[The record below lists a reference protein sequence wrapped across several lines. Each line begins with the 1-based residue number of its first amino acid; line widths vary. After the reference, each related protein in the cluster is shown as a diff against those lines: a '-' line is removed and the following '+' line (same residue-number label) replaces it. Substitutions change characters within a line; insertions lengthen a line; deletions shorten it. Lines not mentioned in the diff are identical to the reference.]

1 MMLSSYR
8 STYGE
13 NGDKAF
19 ADLDPRLELFQLL
32 RSSTR
37 DEVRA
42 IVARCCAAI
51 DKADDKAG
59 ATDMDTSGASTAST
73 ASPSA
78 SSPASSPSSSGVSR
92 DAMISD
98 LFVLL
103 AATRD
108 VRGGKGEKQLF
119 VWLFFALLG
128 NFPAEAL
135 GFLRLLPEYGSFK
148 DLKAVLEEAEVVLG
162 VLLVLDDARER
173 AGDGG
178 GGASGERS
186 PLLSKARRVLREAEA
201 LSEELALKARRV
213 REAEERLVVRAC
225 RLQCLR
231 IFAEA
236 LLKDSEVP
244 EVPEVPEAGVVA
256 EAEEKEA
263 AAGAEAAG
271 AGEDG
276 GAKVDAAD
284 PAAAADPTAADPE
297 PVCGLS
303 LAAKWAPCKGRKYNR
318 GASTTARRGRWRC
331 SCSLRRRGSWPRAGR
346 RRGERRTVPLRR
358 TGSSSRGAT
367 AAWTR
372 SR

>member
-19 ADLDPRLELFQLL
+19 ANLDPRLELFQLL

-51 DKADDKAG
+51 DGADDKAG
-59 ATDMDTSGASTAST
+59 ATDMDTSGASGALLVR
-73 ASPSA
+73 SPSGGHVLDPVTRTMVP
-78 SSPASSPSSSGVSR
+78 SSSSSSSSGVSR

-108 VRGGKGEKQLF
+108 VRGGKGEKKLF
-119 VWLFFALLG
+119 VWLFFALLS

-173 AGDGG
+173 SGDGGGG
-178 GGASGERS
+178 GGASGEK
-186 PLLSKARRVLREAEA
+186 PLLSKARRDREAEELA
-201 LSEELALKARRV
+201 EELVLSKARRV

-231 IFAEA
+231 IFAET

-244 EVPEVPEAGVVA
+244 EAVAPEGVVV
-256 EAEEKEA
+256 EVEEKE
-263 AAGAEAAG
+263 
-271 AGEDG
+271 G
-276 GAKVDAAD
+276 GAK
-284 PAAAADPTAADPE
+284 AAAAHASYWSAKNKSPKQKRLCQYKMKRDGDTQSE
-297 PVCGLS
+297 CG
-303 LAAKWAPCKGRKYNR
+303 
-318 GASTTARRGRWRC
+318 
-331 SCSLRRRGSWPRAGR
+331 
-346 RRGERRTVPLRR
+346 
-358 TGSSSRGAT
+358 
-367 AAWTR
+367 
-372 SR
+372 